1 VPVKTKYTEE
11 ELVSSLKNG
20 EQYALEF
27 LYDNYSAALFGVIL
41 RIVESQPASPSD
53 RENAEDVLQDVFVKI
68 WRNIASYD
76 KSKGKLYT
84 WLINI
89 ARNAAI
95 DSLRVKDHKLKSQIQ
110 SIDNSVSKINRQ
122 YSVST
127 QIDHIGLKALI
138 EKMKPDYKLLI
149 DKIYFE
155 GYTQEEAAE
164 ELQIPLGTVK
174 TRIRAAIIQ
183 LREVFTG
190 KQALK

>member
-1 VPVKTKYTEE
+1 MPVKTKYTEE